1 MTRYSPLLSRRSI
14 LTAGIASAATVLLGG
29 CDRLSEAPSFREFLA
44 SAEGLTYRAQRT
56 LFGRNALA
64 GEYPAKD
71 IAKTFRANGSQDDY
85 NLPPDYVDLM
95 QSGFESWRLRVDGL
109 VMQPMSLSL
118 ADLRALPP
126 QTQITR
132 HDCVEGWSCIG
143 SWTGPRLSTVLSAV
157 GLRPEARF
165 VVFHCAD
172 EVLRY
177 IDGMYAYYE
186 SIDLIDAYH
195 PQTILAY
202 ELNGMPLPLANGAP
216 LRVRIERQLGY
227 KMAKFLTRIEVTDRI
242 DHIRGGRGGYW
253 EDQGY
258 DWYAG
263 I

>member
-71 IAKTFRANGSQDDY
+71 IAKTFRANGSQDDD

-118 ADLRALPP
+118 ADLRALPS

-177 IDGMYAYYE
+177 VDGMYAYYE
-186 SIDLIDAYH
+186 SVDLIDAYH

>member
-1 MTRYSPLLSRRSI
+1 MARASHVLSRRHV
-14 LTAGIASAATVLLGG
+14 LAAGAASAATLLLGG

-44 SAEGLTYRAQRT
+44 GAEGLTYRVQRL
-56 LFGRNALA
+56 LFGRDALA
-64 GEYPAKD
+64 REFTANQV
-71 IAKTFRANGSQDDY
+71 AKTFRANGSQEEY
-85 NLPPDYVDLM
+85 NLPPGYAELM
-95 QSGFESWRLRVDGL
+95 DGAFADWRLQVDGL

-118 ADLRALPP
+118 AELRALPS

-143 SWTGPRLSTVLSAV
+143 SWTGLRLSSVLSRA

-177 IDGMYAYYE
+177 VDGTHAYYE
-186 SIDLIDAYH
+186 SIDLIDAFH

-202 ELNGMPLPLANGAP
+202 ELNGKPLPFAYGAP